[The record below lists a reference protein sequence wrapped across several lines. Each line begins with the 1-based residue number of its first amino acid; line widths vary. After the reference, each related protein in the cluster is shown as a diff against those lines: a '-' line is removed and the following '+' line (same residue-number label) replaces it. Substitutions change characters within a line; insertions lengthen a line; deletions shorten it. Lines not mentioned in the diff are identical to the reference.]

1 MKPDRQLPD
10 DLARLGLHLEAA
22 AGETLRRRA
31 RRQAMTNFIGAVT
44 LAVPFALA
52 VAAADLAP
60 SDDLL
65 PQRPVPVSLDVQP
78 PTNAFM
84 VRHTPDEPLSAAKKE
99 RCLDAQHCR
108 PPIQLR
114 VQPTPAGKR

>member
-10 DLARLGLHLEAA
+10 DLARLGLYLEVA

-65 PQRPVPVSLDVQP
+65 PQRPVPVSLEVQP
-78 PTNAFM
+78 STNVFM
-84 VRHTPDEPLSAAKKE
+84 VRRTPDEPLSAAKKE
-99 RCLDAQHCR
+99 RCRDAQHCR
-108 PPIQLR
+108 PP
-114 VQPTPAGKR
+114 VQPTPARKR